1 MTLGK
6 NFNSLEKLRADTA
19 VMKHV
24 AWVSKRKVT
33 A

>member
-6 NFNSLEKLRADTA
+6 VLNSLEKLRADEV

-24 AWVSKRKVT
+24 AWVARQK
-33 A
+33 